1 MGTMTLPGAR
11 GTVELATGRVHD
23 TAGRYV
29 TTLPGHTV
37 SLLAASHAEH
47 SVSAVALRPTDTRKV
62 VRRRYLTRWA
72 RMA

>member
-1 MGTMTLPGAR
+1 MTLPGAR

-37 SLLAASHAEH
+37 ALLAPATEP
-47 SVSAVALRPTDTRKV
+47 VQLDTRKV
-62 VRRRYLTRWA
+62 SRSNLLTRWL